1 VEIVNIKLMP
11 DSQIYQSK
19 SSKSTNMS
27 ADGDMLRPVSA
38 RSRSTRSHSLKPQSQ
53 PMVLFKQRSKRTMS
67 LPSKPVLLPLI
78 NIQRCHDNWDNQSDE
93 DENEVD
99 TNGGEMAWYTPL
111 VGLSCSLVIYVWS
124 CVLAYYSKK

>member
-1 VEIVNIKLMP
+1 
-11 DSQIYQSK
+11 
-19 SSKSTNMS
+19 MS

-78 NIQRCHDNWDNQSDE
+78 SIQRCDDNWDGENDE
-93 DENEVD
+93 DENELD
-99 TNGGEMAWYTPL
+99 TNGEEMAWYTPV
-111 VGLSCSLVIYVWS
+111 VGLSCSLVIFAWS

>member
-1 VEIVNIKLMP
+1 
-11 DSQIYQSK
+11 
-19 SSKSTNMS
+19 MS

-78 NIQRCHDNWDNQSDE
+78 NIQHCHDNRDDQSDE

-99 TNGGEMAWYTPL
+99 TNGEEMGMTVTL
-111 VGLSCSLVIYVWS
+111 F
-124 CVLAYYSKK
+124 

>member
-1 VEIVNIKLMP
+1 
-11 DSQIYQSK
+11 
-19 SSKSTNMS
+19 MS

-78 NIQRCHDNWDNQSDE
+78 NIQRCHDNWDGETDE
-93 DENEVD
+93 DEIELD
-99 TNGGEMAWYTPL
+99 TNGEDMGMKMSFVLE
-111 VGLSCSLVIYVWS
+111 LVIVVYHMQGKITE
-124 CVLAYYSKK
+124 C